1 MRYRIRAPRIGLF
14 VRGDAMSNPK
24 QGRMKCAECGSAEMI
39 FMLGD
44 YVFGSAWDCPA
55 CEGAR
60 RAREIERRLERKQQ
74 IQKKKETE

>member
-1 MRYRIRAPRIGLF
+1 
-14 VRGDAMSNPK
+14 MSNPK